1 MLGRTLTVAGT
12 GRAEGGGGG
21 GGGVEKKINM
31 AMKRRPTGK
40 NGGWFREVEP
50 SYEGFDAVF
59 QRDIV
64 SGLVRLASLL
74 LLLVTGKCVGLT
86 VVEELVCVPCILLPH
101 CRFERRGRALSF
113 VGTSIRTELYHQ
125 FCWIIGDFGNA
136 VGFAFVILGIYNH
149 HSCNFI
155 SLGGNLV

>member
-1 MLGRTLTVAGT
+1 MYRLQRRVDSLLGRTLTVAGT
-12 GRAEGGGGG
+12 GGAEGGGR

-59 QRDIV
+59 QRGIV
-64 SGLVRLASLL
+64 SGLVRLASL

-86 VVEELVCVPCILLPH
+86 VVEELVCVSCYPTVASRDAVEL
-101 CRFERRGRALSF
+101 CRL
-113 VGTSIRTELYHQ
+113 
-125 FCWIIGDFGNA
+125 
-136 VGFAFVILGIYNH
+136 
-149 HSCNFI
+149 
-155 SLGGNLV
+155 